1 MVKHEAAETT
11 RHTPYRADRL
21 FVDCAENFKRS
32 PVTVMWK
39 LHCCKTKQAQGN
51 QLSRQEILVFWLQV
65 VAVEMVRSDY
75 ICNIFSKY
83 LQQNLLVE

>member
-11 RHTPYRADRL
+11 RHTPYRTDRL

-51 QLSRQEILVFWLQV
+51 QLSRQEILV
-65 VAVEMVRSDY
+65 AVEMVRSDY